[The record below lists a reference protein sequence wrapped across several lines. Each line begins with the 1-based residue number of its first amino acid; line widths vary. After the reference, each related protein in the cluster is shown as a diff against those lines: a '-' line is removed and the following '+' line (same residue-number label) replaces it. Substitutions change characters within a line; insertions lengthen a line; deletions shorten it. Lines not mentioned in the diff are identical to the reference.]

1 MEEKAGWEDVEVV
14 IVGPGLMGS
23 NIAQAY
29 AQNGVPVGVIGRS
42 EATLQRSMAII
53 ERELK
58 DGVAKGIFSPME
70 AKEIRQRI
78 LHGLSLEDASRANK
92 VQLVIESIAEDLSSK
107 KGLLEKI
114 DELFPPA
121 AVLATI
127 TSCQDAEVL
136 AKALRRPERF
146 VWMHFF
152 FPAHKNKA
160 GELAP
165 LSWTSEDSLKVSDLY
180 FRKAR
185 KEPVRL
191 LRYRKGGA
199 ANVIFIALLLEAA
212 RLMEEG
218 FNAAGVEQASRE
230 AFSQPVGFATL
241 LSQTGQKLAT
251 SCLASFSDS
260 SSPDHPFHRVYDNFF
275 SPPKP
280 LPVGTM
286 TPLPF
291 PGVVAGEEKTID
303 AMALDYL
310 KRRFLA
316 VAFMTATE
324 VVEAGLLPPRDVDK
338 LCRMAFA
345 WPQGPFGLMNRIG
358 LRESLR
364 MVTEKMELSHRREI
378 NFPVPRLLIEQA
390 QRDEPWPDVQSLPS

>member
-1 MEEKAGWEDVEVV
+1 MEQKAGWDDVEVV

-29 AQNGVPVGVIGRS
+29 AQNGVPVGIIGRN
-42 EATLQRSMAII
+42 EAALRRSTAMI

-58 DGVAKGIFSPME
+58 DGVAKGIFNPTE
-70 AKEIRQRI
+70 AEEIKQHI
-78 LHGLSLEDASRANK
+78 LPGLSLKDASRVNK
-92 VQLVIESIAEDLSSK
+92 VQLVIESIAEDFSSK
-107 KGLLEKI
+107 EELLERL
-114 DELFPPA
+114 DELFSPA
-121 AVLATI
+121 AVLATV

-160 GELAP
+160 GELAR
-165 LSWTSEDSLKVSDLY
+165 LSLTSEESLTMSDRY
-180 FRKAR
+180 FRKAG

-218 FNAAGVEQASRE
+218 FNAAAVEQASRE
-230 AFSQPVGFATL
+230 AFSLPAGFVSL
-241 LSQTGQKLAT
+241 LSMVGQKLAT
-251 SCLASFSDS
+251 SCLASFSDTS
-260 SSPDHPFHRVYDNFF
+260 CPDHPFHRVYDNFF
-275 SPPKP
+275 KPPKS
-280 LPVGTM
+280 LPTEMLARSSFSSSVSS
-286 TPLPF
+286 
-291 PGVVAGEEKTID
+291 EERTVD

-324 VVEAGLLPPRDVDK
+324 VVEAGLLPPQDVDK
-338 LCRMAFA
+338 LCRMAFS
-345 WPQGPFGLMNRIG
+345 WPKGPFALMNQMG

-364 MVTEKMELSHRREI
+364 IVTEKMELSHRREI

-390 QRDEPWPDVQSLPS
+390 QRDEPWPDIQSLPS